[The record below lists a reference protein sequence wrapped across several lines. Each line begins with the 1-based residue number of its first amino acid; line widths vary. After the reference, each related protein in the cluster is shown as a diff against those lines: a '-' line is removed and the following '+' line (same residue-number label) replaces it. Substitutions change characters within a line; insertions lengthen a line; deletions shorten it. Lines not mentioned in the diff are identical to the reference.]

1 MEPHLWESPTQHRS
15 PPDCITFY
23 KRSLRKHALIEQ
35 TQGVHM
41 PTPSQ
46 RKSTLT
52 LTFFACALVA
62 LPAFAESQARIVRLS
77 DVHGQVQIDK
87 NTGLGF
93 ENAFANLPITQGTQL
108 RTSSSGR
115 AEIEFEDGSSMRLA
129 PNTSV
134 EFSRLGLSDSGKRIS
149 QLQLREGLAYVDWL
163 GKDDFNLNFSRE
175 SISLDHAAHFRLD
188 ATPEAADLAVF
199 KGDVDVNG
207 PAGKLVVEK
216 KKTATFSAED
226 DDKYTV
232 ANKIVESPFDSWD
245 KDAIGYHD
253 QYARNNVSH
262 SPYGYGL
269 SDLNYYGAFSNV
281 PGYGMMWQ
289 PFFTGVGWDPFMD
302 GAWSFYPGYG
312 YMFASAYP
320 WGWMPYRYGNWM
332 FLPGFGWMWQPG
344 SFTTWNVVPRTAG
357 TLPSSFRPPVAPTGI
372 VKTVVVGKGG
382 LVSAS
387 NAGLRMVVRNGSAGM
402 GIARGSVDNL
412 KSLNHQVAKSGS
424 VELHATPQ
432 FGPTGGSSGF
442 SGPGRGAGP
451 SSASSSSSMGH
462 ASSGSSGG
470 HASGGHH

>member
-1 MEPHLWESPTQHRS
+1 MPAPT
-15 PPDCITFY
+15 
-23 KRSLRKHALIEQ
+23 
-35 TQGVHM
+35 
-41 PTPSQ
+41 Q
-46 RKSTLT
+46 RKSTLI
-52 LTFFACALVA
+52 LTFLACALFT
-62 LPAFAESQARIVRLS
+62 LPAFAGSQARIVRLS
-77 DVHGQVQIDK
+77 DVHGKVEIDK

-93 ENAFANLPITQGTQL
+93 ENAFANLPITEGTQL

-115 AEIEFEDGSSMRLA
+115 AEIEFEDGSSLRLA

-216 KKTATFSAED
+216 KKTATFNAED

-332 FLPGFGWMWQPG
+332 FLQGMGWMWQPG
-344 SFTTWNVVPRTAG
+344 GYNTWMPVPSYTATSLTHVTPLVAPATAG
-357 TLPSSFRPPVAPTGI
+357 GIGRTVLVGRAASSVSPFAASRMTLNT
-372 VKTVVVGKGG
+372 
-382 LVSAS
+382 
-387 NAGLRMVVRNGSAGM
+387 NSAGM
-402 GIARGSVDNL
+402 GIPRGSLDDL
-412 KSLNHQVAKSGS
+412 KGLNHEVVKHGS
-424 VELHATPQ
+424 AEVRPMPQ
-432 FGPTGGSSGF
+432 FSASSPNRNAGF
-442 SGPGRGAGP
+442 GQSRASSARSSMGMGHA
-451 SSASSSSSMGH
+451 SASSSGH
-462 ASSGSSGG
+462 SSGG
-470 HASGGHH
+470 MSAGSHK